1 MAHFF
6 SLYLNMISI
15 VCFGEVLWDL
25 YPDKKI
31 NGGAPFNVFARLHNL
46 GNNVDFISSIG
57 NDKLG
62 NEILEHFDQNN
73 YINKFLNIDE
83 KYETGSV
90 IITLKNGEPSYKI
103 LSNVAWDFIP
113 LKASYDEILSD
124 LDILVY
130 GSLASRNIESF
141 KTLKELTKQSKF
153 NILDLN
159 IRESYYDFEKV
170 SSLVNSADF
179 LKVNLEEL
187 ELINQLFKFNI
198 SDTQNL
204 IFKILKQFDLK
215 YICVTNGEI
224 ESMIYDG
231 KNFEIAKSFK
241 VDSIDNVGAGDN
253 FLAALIDELL
263 IKKNNLKSSLRIASA
278 YGAIT
283 TTKNG
288 AVPKINNYE
297 VGSMLNSQ

>member
-1 MAHFF
+1 
-6 SLYLNMISI
+6 MINI
-15 VCFGEVLWDL
+15 VCYGEVLWDI
-25 YPDKKI
+25 YSDKKI
-31 NGGAPFNVFARLHNL
+31 IGGAPFNVFSRLHKL

-57 NDKLG
+57 NDLLG
-62 NEILEHFDQNN
+62 KEILEHFNQNN
-73 YINKFLNIDE
+73 YSHKFLNIDE

-90 IITLKNGEPSYKI
+90 IINLKNGEPSYKI

-113 LKASYDEILSD
+113 LKTSYDEILSD
-124 LDILVY
+124 LDILIY
-130 GSLASRNIESF
+130 GSLASRNIGSF

-159 IRESYYDFEKV
+159 IRESYYDSEKV
-170 SSLVNSADF
+170 SFLVSSADF

-204 IFKILKQFDLK
+204 IFKILKQFDLE
-215 YICVTNGEI
+215 YVCVTNGEI

-231 KNFEIAKSFK
+231 KNFEIAKSFE
-241 VDSIDNVGAGDN
+241 VYSIDNVGAGDN
-253 FLAALIDELL
+253 FLAALIDELF

-297 VGSMLNSQ
+297 VDSMLNSQ

>member
-1 MAHFF
+1 
-6 SLYLNMISI
+6 MISI

-31 NGGAPFNVFARLHNL
+31 IGGAPFNVFARLHNL
-46 GNNVDFISSIG
+46 RNNVDFISSIG

-62 NEILEHFDQNN
+62 NEILEHFNQNN
-73 YINKFLNIDE
+73 YSHKFLNIDE

-130 GSLASRNIESF
+130 GSLASRNIGSF

-159 IRESYYDFEKV
+159 IRESYYDFEKL

-215 YICVTNGEI
+215 YVCVTNGEI

-253 FLAALIDELL
+253 FLAALIDELF

-297 VGSMLNSQ
+297 VASMLNS

>member
-1 MAHFF
+1 
-6 SLYLNMISI
+6 MISI
-15 VCFGEVLWDL
+15 VCFGEVLWDV

-31 NGGAPFNVFARLHNL
+31 VGGAPFNVFSRLHSL

-62 NEILEHFDQNN
+62 NEILEHFNQNN
-73 YINKFLNIDE
+73 YSNKFLNIDE

-90 IITLKNGEPSYKI
+90 IISLKNGEPSYKI

-113 LKASYDEILSD
+113 LKASYDEISSD

-130 GSLASRNIESF
+130 GSLASRNIGSF

-198 SDTQNL
+198 SGTQNL

-215 YICVTNGEI
+215 YVCVTNGEI

-253 FLAALIDELL
+253 FLAALIDELF

-297 VGSMLNSQ
+297 VASMLNS

>member
-1 MAHFF
+1 M
-6 SLYLNMISI
+6 
-15 VCFGEVLWDL
+15 
-25 YPDKKI
+25 
-31 NGGAPFNVFARLHNL
+31 
-46 GNNVDFISSIG
+46 
-57 NDKLG
+57 
-62 NEILEHFDQNN
+62 
-73 YINKFLNIDE
+73 
-83 KYETGSV
+83 
-90 IITLKNGEPSYKI
+90 
-103 LSNVAWDFIP
+103 
-113 LKASYDEILSD
+113 
-124 LDILVY
+124 DILVY
-130 GSLASRNIESF
+130 GSLASRNIGSF

-231 KNFEIAKSFK
+231 KNFEIAKSFE

-253 FLAALIDELL
+253 FLAALIDELF

-297 VGSMLNSQ
+297 VASMLNSQ

>member
-1 MAHFF
+1 
-6 SLYLNMISI
+6 MISI

-31 NGGAPFNVFARLHNL
+31 VGGAPFNVFSRLHNL

-62 NEILEHFDQNN
+62 NEILEHFNQNN
-73 YINKFLNIDE
+73 YSNKFLNIDE

-130 GSLASRNIESF
+130 GSLASRNIGSF

-231 KNFEIAKSFK
+231 KNFEIAKSFQ

-297 VGSMLNSQ
+297 VASMLNSQ

>member
-1 MAHFF
+1 
-6 SLYLNMISI
+6 MISI
-15 VCFGEVLWDL
+15 VCFGEVLWDV

-31 NGGAPFNVFARLHNL
+31 VGGAPFNVFSRLHSL

-57 NDKLG
+57 NDELG
-62 NEILEHFDQNN
+62 NQILEHFDNN
-73 YINKFLNIDE
+73 DYNRKFLNVDHNH
-83 KYETGSV
+83 KTGKV
-90 IITLKNGEPSYKI
+90 IISLKNGEPTYKI
-103 LSNVAWDFIP
+103 LSDVAWDFIP
-113 LKASYDEILSD
+113 LKASYDEILKD

-130 GSLASRNIESF
+130 GSLGSRNIVSF
-141 KTLKELTKQSKF
+141 KTLKELTQQSKF

-159 IRESYYDFEKV
+159 IRENYYDFEKV
-170 SSLVNSADF
+170 RFLLNSADF

-187 ELINQLFKFNI
+187 ELINQLFNLNI
-198 SDTQNL
+198 SNTQNL
-204 IFKILKQFDLK
+204 ISKILEQFDLK
-215 YICVTNGEI
+215 YLCVTNGEV

-231 KNFEIAKSFK
+231 NHFEITKSFR

-253 FLAALIDELL
+253 FLAALIDELFV
-263 IKKNNLKSSLRIASA
+263 KKNSLKSSLKIASA

-297 VGSMLNSQ
+297 LDLMLNP

>member
-1 MAHFF
+1 
-6 SLYLNMISI
+6 MINI
-15 VCFGEVLWDL
+15 VCYGEVLWDI
-25 YPDKKI
+25 YSDKKI
-31 NGGAPFNVFARLHNL
+31 IGGAPFNVFSRLHKL

-57 NDKLG
+57 NDLLG
-62 NEILEHFDQNN
+62 KEILEHFNQNN
-73 YINKFLNIDE
+73 YSHKFLNIDE

-90 IITLKNGEPSYKI
+90 IINLKNGEPSYKI

-113 LKASYDEILSD
+113 LKTSYDEILSD
-124 LDILVY
+124 LDILIY
-130 GSLASRNIESF
+130 GSLASRNIGSF

-159 IRESYYDFEKV
+159 IRESYYDFKKV
-170 SSLVNSADF
+170 SFLVSSADF

-204 IFKILKQFDLK
+204 IFKILKQFDLE
-215 YICVTNGEI
+215 YVCVTNGEI

-231 KNFEIAKSFK
+231 KNFEIAKSFE

-253 FLAALIDELL
+253 FLAALIDELF

-297 VGSMLNSQ
+297 VDSMLNSQ

>member
-1 MAHFF
+1 
-6 SLYLNMISI
+6 MISI

-25 YPDKKI
+25 YPNKKI
-31 NGGAPFNVFARLHNL
+31 IGGAPFNVFARLHNL

-62 NEILEHFDQNN
+62 NEILEHFNQNN
-73 YINKFLNIDE
+73 YSNKFLNIDE

-113 LKASYDEILSD
+113 LKAAYDEILSD

-130 GSLASRNIESF
+130 GSLASRNIGSF

-215 YICVTNGEI
+215 YVCVTNGEI

-231 KNFEIAKSFK
+231 KNFEIAKSFQ

-283 TTKNG
+283 TTKNRS
-288 AVPKINNYE
+288 VPKINNYE

>member
-1 MAHFF
+1 
-6 SLYLNMISI
+6 MINI
-15 VCFGEVLWDL
+15 VCYGEVLWDI
-25 YPDKKI
+25 YSDKKI
-31 NGGAPFNVFARLHNL
+31 IGGAPFNVFSRLHKL

-57 NDKLG
+57 NDLLG
-62 NEILEHFDQNN
+62 KEILEHFNQNN
-73 YINKFLNIDE
+73 YSHKFLNIDE

-90 IITLKNGEPSYKI
+90 IINLKNGEPSYKI

-113 LKASYDEILSD
+113 LKTSYDEILSD
-124 LDILVY
+124 LDILIY
-130 GSLASRNIESF
+130 GSLASRNIGSF

-170 SSLVNSADF
+170 SFLVSSADF

-204 IFKILKQFDLK
+204 IFKILKQFDLE
-215 YICVTNGEI
+215 YVCVTNGEI

-253 FLAALIDELL
+253 FLAALIDELF

-297 VGSMLNSQ
+297 VDSMLNSQ

>member
-1 MAHFF
+1 
-6 SLYLNMISI
+6 MISI

-31 NGGAPFNVFARLHNL
+31 IGGAPFNVFARLNNL

-62 NEILEHFDQNN
+62 NEILEHFNQNN
-73 YINKFLNIDE
+73 YSNKFLNIDE

-231 KNFEIAKSFK
+231 KNFEIAKSFQ

-297 VGSMLNSQ
+297 VASMLNSQ

>member
-1 MAHFF
+1 
-6 SLYLNMISI
+6 MINI
-15 VCFGEVLWDL
+15 VCYGEVLWDI
-25 YPDKKI
+25 YSDKKI
-31 NGGAPFNVFARLHNL
+31 IGGAPFNVFSRLHKL

-57 NDKLG
+57 NDLLG
-62 NEILEHFDQNN
+62 KEILEHFNQNN
-73 YINKFLNIDE
+73 YSHKFLNIDE

-90 IITLKNGEPSYKI
+90 IINLKNGEPSYKI

-113 LKASYDEILSD
+113 LKTSYDEILSD
-124 LDILVY
+124 LDILIY
-130 GSLASRNIESF
+130 GSLASRNIGSF

-159 IRESYYDFEKV
+159 IRESYYDSEKV
-170 SSLVNSADF
+170 SFLVSSADF

-204 IFKILKQFDLK
+204 IFKILKQFDLE
-215 YICVTNGEI
+215 YVCVTNGEI

-231 KNFEIAKSFK
+231 KNFEIAKSFE

-253 FLAALIDELL
+253 FLAALIDELF

-297 VGSMLNSQ
+297 VDSMLNSQ

>member
-1 MAHFF
+1 
-6 SLYLNMISI
+6 MISI

-31 NGGAPFNVFARLHNL
+31 IGGAPFNVFARLNNL

-73 YINKFLNIDE
+73 YSNKFLNIDE

-130 GSLASRNIESF
+130 GSLASRNIGSF

-231 KNFEIAKSFK
+231 KNFEIAKSFQ

-253 FLAALIDELL
+253 FLAALIDELF

-297 VGSMLNSQ
+297 VDSMLNS

>member
-1 MAHFF
+1 
-6 SLYLNMISI
+6 MISI

-31 NGGAPFNVFARLHNL
+31 IGGAPFNVFARLYNL

-73 YINKFLNIDE
+73 YSNKFLNIDE

-113 LKASYDEILSD
+113 LKACYDEILSD

-253 FLAALIDELL
+253 FLAALINELF

-297 VGSMLNSQ
+297 VASMLNS

>member
-1 MAHFF
+1 
-6 SLYLNMISI
+6 MINI
-15 VCFGEVLWDL
+15 VCYGEVLWDV

-31 NGGAPFNVFARLHNL
+31 VGGAPFNVFSRLHNL
-46 GNNVDFISSIG
+46 GNNIDFISSIG

-62 NEILEHFDQNN
+62 NEILEHFNQNN
-73 YINKFLNIDE
+73 YSSKFLNIDE

-130 GSLASRNIESF
+130 GSLASRNIGSF

-170 SSLVNSADF
+170 SFLVSSADF

-231 KNFEIAKSFK
+231 KNFEIAKSFE

-253 FLAALIDELL
+253 FLAALIDELFV
-263 IKKNNLKSSLRIASA
+263 KKNNLKSSLRIASA

-297 VGSMLNSQ
+297 VASMLNS

>member
-1 MAHFF
+1 
-6 SLYLNMISI
+6 MINI
-15 VCFGEVLWDL
+15 VCYGEVLWDI
-25 YPDKKI
+25 YSDKKI
-31 NGGAPFNVFARLHNL
+31 IGGAPFNVFSRLHKL

-57 NDKLG
+57 NDLLG
-62 NEILEHFDQNN
+62 KEILEHFNQNN
-73 YINKFLNIDE
+73 YSHKFLNIDE

-90 IITLKNGEPSYKI
+90 IINLKNGEPSYKI

-113 LKASYDEILSD
+113 LKTSYDEILSD
-124 LDILVY
+124 LDILIY
-130 GSLASRNIESF
+130 GSLASRNIGSF

-170 SSLVNSADF
+170 SFLVSSADF

-204 IFKILKQFDLK
+204 IFKILKQFDLE
-215 YICVTNGEI
+215 YVCVTNGEI

-231 KNFEIAKSFK
+231 KNFEIAKSFE

-253 FLAALIDELL
+253 FLAALIDELF

-297 VGSMLNSQ
+297 VDSMLNSQ

>member
-1 MAHFF
+1 
-6 SLYLNMISI
+6 MISI

-31 NGGAPFNVFARLHNL
+31 IGGAPFNVFARLHNL

-62 NEILEHFDQNN
+62 NEILEHFNQNN
-73 YINKFLNIDE
+73 YSNKFLNIDE

-130 GSLASRNIESF
+130 GSLASRNIGSF

-179 LKVNLEEL
+179 LKVSLEEL
-187 ELINQLFKFNI
+187 ELINKLFKFNI

-204 IFKILKQFDLK
+204 IFKILKQFDPK
-215 YICVTNGEI
+215 YVCVTNGEI

-231 KNFEIAKSFK
+231 KNFEIAKSFQ

-253 FLAALIDELL
+253 FLAALIDELF

-297 VGSMLNSQ
+297 VASMLKSQ

>member
-1 MAHFF
+1 
-6 SLYLNMISI
+6 MISI

-31 NGGAPFNVFARLHNL
+31 IGGAPFNVFSRLHNL

-62 NEILEHFDQNN
+62 NEILEHFNQNN
-73 YINKFLNIDE
+73 YSSKFLNIDE

-130 GSLASRNIESF
+130 GSLASRNIGSF

-170 SSLVNSADF
+170 SYLVNSADF

-215 YICVTNGEI
+215 YVCVTNGEI

-231 KNFEIAKSFK
+231 KNFEIAKSFE
-241 VDSIDNVGAGDN
+241 VDPIDNVGAGDN
-253 FLAALIDELL
+253 FLAALINELF

-297 VGSMLNSQ
+297 IVSMLNS

>member
-1 MAHFF
+1 
-6 SLYLNMISI
+6 MINI
-15 VCFGEVLWDL
+15 VCYGEVLWDI
-25 YPDKKI
+25 YSDKKI
-31 NGGAPFNVFARLHNL
+31 IGGAPFNVFSRLHKL

-57 NDKLG
+57 NDLLG
-62 NEILEHFDQNN
+62 KEILEHFNQNN
-73 YINKFLNIDE
+73 YSHKFLNIDE

-90 IITLKNGEPSYKI
+90 IINLKNGEPSYKI

-113 LKASYDEILSD
+113 LKTSYDEILSD
-124 LDILVY
+124 LDILIY
-130 GSLASRNIESF
+130 GSLASRNIGSF

-170 SSLVNSADF
+170 SFLVSSADF

-204 IFKILKQFDLK
+204 IFKILKQFDLE
-215 YICVTNGEI
+215 YVCVTNGEI

-231 KNFEIAKSFK
+231 KNFEIAKSFE

-253 FLAALIDELL
+253 FLAALIDELF

-297 VGSMLNSQ
+297 VDLMLNSQ

>member
-1 MAHFF
+1 
-6 SLYLNMISI
+6 MISI

-31 NGGAPFNVFARLHNL
+31 IGGAPFNVFARLHNL

-62 NEILEHFDQNN
+62 NEILEHFNQNN

-113 LKASYDEILSD
+113 LKACYDEILSD

-215 YICVTNGEI
+215 YVCVTNGEI

-231 KNFEIAKSFK
+231 KNFEIAKSFQ
-241 VDSIDNVGAGDN
+241 VDSIC
-253 FLAALIDELL
+253 LL
-263 IKKNNLKSSLRIASA
+263 YTSPSPRDLSTSRMPSSA
-278 YGAIT
+278 
-283 TTKNG
+283 
-288 AVPKINNYE
+288 
-297 VGSMLNSQ
+297 

>member
-1 MAHFF
+1 
-6 SLYLNMISI
+6 MISI

-31 NGGAPFNVFARLHNL
+31 IGGAPFNVFSRLHNL

-62 NEILEHFDQNN
+62 NEILEHFNQNN
-73 YINKFLNIDE
+73 YSNKFLNIDE

-113 LKASYDEILSD
+113 LKASYDEILTD

-130 GSLASRNIESF
+130 GSLASRNIGSF
-141 KTLKELTKQSKF
+141 KTIKELTKQSKF

-170 SSLVNSADF
+170 SYLVNSADF

-198 SDTQNL
+198 SGTQNL
-204 IFKILKQFDLK
+204 IFKILKKFDLK
-215 YICVTNGEI
+215 YVCVTNGEI

-297 VGSMLNSQ
+297 VASMLNS

>member
-31 NGGAPFNVFARLHNL
+31 IGGAQFNVFARLHNL

-73 YINKFLNIDE
+73 YSNKFLNIDE

-130 GSLASRNIESF
+130 GSLASRNIGSF

-170 SSLVNSADF
+170 SFLVSSADF

-215 YICVTNGEI
+215 YVCVTNGEI

-231 KNFEIAKSFK
+231 KNFEIAKSFQ

-253 FLAALIDELL
+253 FLAALIDELF

-297 VGSMLNSQ
+297 VASMLNS

>member
-1 MAHFF
+1 
-6 SLYLNMISI
+6 MISI

-31 NGGAPFNVFARLHNL
+31 VGGAPFNVFSRLHNL

-62 NEILEHFDQNN
+62 NEILEHFNQNN
-73 YINKFLNIDE
+73 YSNKFLNIDE

-113 LKASYDEILSD
+113 LKACYDEILSD

-130 GSLASRNIESF
+130 GSLASRNIGSF

-215 YICVTNGEI
+215 YVCVTNGEI

-231 KNFEIAKSFK
+231 KNFEIAKSFQ

-297 VGSMLNSQ
+297 IVSILNS

>member
-1 MAHFF
+1 
-6 SLYLNMISI
+6 MISI

-31 NGGAPFNVFARLHNL
+31 IGGAPFNVFSRLHNL

-62 NEILEHFDQNN
+62 NEILEHFNQNN
-73 YINKFLNIDE
+73 YSNKFLNIDE

-130 GSLASRNIESF
+130 GSLASRNIGSF
-141 KTLKELTKQSKF
+141 KTIKELTKQSKF

-170 SSLVNSADF
+170 SYLVNSADF

-198 SDTQNL
+198 SGTQNL

-215 YICVTNGEI
+215 YVCVTNGEI

-253 FLAALIDELL
+253 FLAALIDELF

-297 VGSMLNSQ
+297 VASMLNS

>member
-1 MAHFF
+1 
-6 SLYLNMISI
+6 MISI

-31 NGGAPFNVFARLHNL
+31 IGGAPFNVFARLNNL

-62 NEILEHFDQNN
+62 NEILEYFNQNN
-73 YINKFLNIDE
+73 YSNKFLNIDE

-113 LKASYDEILSD
+113 LKACYDEILSD

-130 GSLASRNIESF
+130 GSLASRNIGSF

-215 YICVTNGEI
+215 YVCVTNGEI

-231 KNFEIAKSFK
+231 KNFEIAKSFE

-253 FLAALIDELL
+253 FLAALIDELF

-283 TTKNG
+283 TTKDG
-288 AVPKINNYE
+288 AVPKINNSE
-297 VGSMLNSQ
+297 VASMLNS

>member
-1 MAHFF
+1 
-6 SLYLNMISI
+6 MINI
-15 VCFGEVLWDL
+15 VCYGEVLWDI
-25 YPDKKI
+25 YSDKKI
-31 NGGAPFNVFARLHNL
+31 IGGAPFNVFSRLHKL

-57 NDKLG
+57 NDLLG
-62 NEILEHFDQNN
+62 KEIIEHFNQNN
-73 YINKFLNIDE
+73 YSHKFLNIDE

-90 IITLKNGEPSYKI
+90 IINLKNGEPSYKI

-113 LKASYDEILSD
+113 LKTSYDEILSD
-124 LDILVY
+124 LDILIY
-130 GSLASRNIESF
+130 GSLASRNIGSF

-170 SSLVNSADF
+170 SFLVSSADF

-204 IFKILKQFDLK
+204 IFKILKQFDLE
-215 YICVTNGEI
+215 YVCVTNGEI

-231 KNFEIAKSFK
+231 KNFEIAKSFE

-253 FLAALIDELL
+253 FLAALIDELF

-297 VGSMLNSQ
+297 VDSMLNSQ

>member
-1 MAHFF
+1 
-6 SLYLNMISI
+6 MINI
-15 VCFGEVLWDL
+15 VCYGEVLWDI
-25 YPDKKI
+25 YSDKKI
-31 NGGAPFNVFARLHNL
+31 IGGAPFNVFSRLHKL

-57 NDKLG
+57 NDLLG
-62 NEILEHFDQNN
+62 KEILEHFNQNN
-73 YINKFLNIDE
+73 YSHKFLNIDE

-90 IITLKNGEPSYKI
+90 IINLKNGEPSYKI

-113 LKASYDEILSD
+113 LKTSYDEILSD
-124 LDILVY
+124 LDILIY
-130 GSLASRNIESF
+130 GSLASRNIGSF

-170 SSLVNSADF
+170 SFLVSSADF

-204 IFKILKQFDLK
+204 IFKILKQFDLE
-215 YICVTNGEI
+215 YVCVTNGEI

-231 KNFEIAKSFK
+231 KNFEIAKSFE

-253 FLAALIDELL
+253 FLAALIDELF

-283 TTKNG
+283 TKKNG
-288 AVPKINNYE
+288 AVPKIDNYE
-297 VGSMLNSQ
+297 VDSMLNLQ

>member
-1 MAHFF
+1 
-6 SLYLNMISI
+6 MISI

-31 NGGAPFNVFARLHNL
+31 IGGAPFNVFSRLHNL

-62 NEILEHFDQNN
+62 NEILEHFNQNN
-73 YINKFLNIDE
+73 YSNKFLNIDE

-113 LKASYDEILSD
+113 LKANYDEILSD

-130 GSLASRNIESF
+130 GSLASRNIGSF

-170 SSLVNSADF
+170 SYLVNSADF

-198 SDTQNL
+198 SGTQNL

-215 YICVTNGEI
+215 YVCVTNGEI

-297 VGSMLNSQ
+297 VASMLNS

>member
-1 MAHFF
+1 
-6 SLYLNMISI
+6 MINI
-15 VCFGEVLWDL
+15 VCYGEVLWDI
-25 YPDKKI
+25 YSDKKI
-31 NGGAPFNVFARLHNL
+31 IGGAPFNVFSRLHKL

-57 NDKLG
+57 NDLLG
-62 NEILEHFDQNN
+62 KEILEHFNQNN
-73 YINKFLNIDE
+73 YSHKFLNIDE

-90 IITLKNGEPSYKI
+90 IINLKNGEPSYKI

-113 LKASYDEILSD
+113 LKTSYDEILSD
-124 LDILVY
+124 LDILIY
-130 GSLASRNIESF
+130 GSLASRNIGSF

-170 SSLVNSADF
+170 SFLVSSADF

-204 IFKILKQFDLK
+204 IFKILKQFDLE
-215 YICVTNGEI
+215 YVCVTNGEI

-231 KNFEIAKSFK
+231 KNFEIAKSFE
-241 VDSIDNVGAGDN
+241 VYSIDNVGAGDN
-253 FLAALIDELL
+253 FLAALIDELF

-297 VGSMLNSQ
+297 VDSMLNSQ

>member
-1 MAHFF
+1 
-6 SLYLNMISI
+6 MINI
-15 VCFGEVLWDL
+15 VCYGEVLWDI
-25 YPDKKI
+25 YSDKKI
-31 NGGAPFNVFARLHNL
+31 IGGAPFNVFSRLHKL

-57 NDKLG
+57 NDLLG
-62 NEILEHFDQNN
+62 KEILEHFNQNN
-73 YINKFLNIDE
+73 YSHKFLNIDE

-90 IITLKNGEPSYKI
+90 IINLKNGEPSYKI

-113 LKASYDEILSD
+113 LKTSYDEILSD
-124 LDILVY
+124 LDILIY
-130 GSLASRNIESF
+130 GSLASRNIGSF

-170 SSLVNSADF
+170 SFLVSSADF

-204 IFKILKQFDLK
+204 IFKILKQFDLE
-215 YICVTNGEI
+215 YVCVTNGEI

-231 KNFEIAKSFK
+231 KNFEIAKSFE

-253 FLAALIDELL
+253 FLAALIDELF

-288 AVPKINNYE
+288 AVPKIDNYE
-297 VGSMLNSQ
+297 VDSMLNS

>member
-1 MAHFF
+1 
-6 SLYLNMISI
+6 MISI

-31 NGGAPFNVFARLHNL
+31 IGGAPFNVFARLNNL

-62 NEILEHFDQNN
+62 NEILEYFNQNN
-73 YINKFLNIDE
+73 YSNKFLNIDE

-130 GSLASRNIESF
+130 GSLASRNIGSF

-253 FLAALIDELL
+253 FLAALINELF

-297 VGSMLNSQ
+297 VASMLNSQ